1 LGMASGVAMRLT
13 VTVCQDG
20 DGAFIAGCPFIPGC
34 VSQGSSEAEA
44 NVMDAV
50 RECLAVRAEM
60 GSPPTVAK
68 REIEVAI

>member
-1 LGMASGVAMRLT
+1 MRLIIAIY
-13 VTVCQDG
+13 QDE
-20 DGAFIAGCPFIPGC
+20 DRAFIAECPSIPGC

-44 NVMDAV
+44 EANIMDAI

-60 GSPPTVAK
+60 GLPPTVAT